1 MVRLIF
7 IVVALLMLIGAVIGG
22 LYFWGVDPLAKLGIT
37 APIVHKDEAPPPPPP
52 PTYVDFGLLIVPV
65 IQDHEVKK
73 QAEMI
78 VRMQVDPKDKE
89 LLAKNLPRLQNAFLQ
104 EMMIYLSINLRDGKS
119 LDVAAI
125 GKRLTVVSEKTLGM
139 PLVKDI
145 VVENPTLK

>member
-37 APIVHKDEAPPPPPP
+37 APMVHKDEGPPPPTP

-104 EMMIYLSINLRDGKS
+104 EMMIYLSVNLRDGKS
-119 LDVAAI
+119 LDVVAI